1 MHWRREW
8 PGTSNESD
16 GLCTTARGSS
26 WWKSTKGIAGNVQ
39 ATQVEG
45 VCVTSVTARLVGTQQ
60 DEDVSAPG
68 LLSIYMCYVSTL
80 MR

>member
-8 PGTSNESD
+8 PGTSDESD

-45 VCVTSVTARLVGTQQ
+45 VYMFTSYRTFLFNNLCKMRDG
-60 DEDVSAPG
+60 VSVATIG
-68 LLSIYMCYVSTL
+68 
-80 MR
+80 